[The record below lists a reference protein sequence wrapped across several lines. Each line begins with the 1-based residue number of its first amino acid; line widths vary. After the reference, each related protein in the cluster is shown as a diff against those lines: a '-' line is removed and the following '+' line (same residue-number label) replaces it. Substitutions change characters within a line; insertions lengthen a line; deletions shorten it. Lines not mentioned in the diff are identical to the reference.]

1 MPQVS
6 VSNLPVGDVAAEFT
20 VNLCRND
27 VGGVDL
33 PAKLAIPLRVIASI
47 VAISA
52 QLDAHV
58 PVRALA
64 EQLIPGFADPRP
76 VH

>member
-1 MPQVS
+1 M
-6 VSNLPVGDVAAEFT
+6 
-20 VNLCRND
+20 
-27 VGGVDL
+27 DL

-47 VAISA
+47 VAISC

-64 EQLIPGFADPRP
+64 AELIPGFADEAA
-76 VH
+76 

>member
-1 MPQVS
+1 M
-6 VSNLPVGDVAAEFT
+6 AAANMDLSADAIRT
-20 VNLCRND
+20 ARAM
-27 VGGVDL
+27 DL

-47 VAISA
+47 VAISC

-64 EQLIPGFADPRP
+64 AELIPGFADEAA
-76 VH
+76 